1 MSVTTLTAVGHV
13 DGLTSGYKRSFN
25 AIGPVASG
33 ELKRP
38 ASLPASALRND
49 RGTNATLP
57 IARCTSIPVFPG
69 EVAFVRTG
77 KGLTKLGDG
86 STFLPIVTL
95 SQINEMLLDNPVAMV
110 GNPRSLNLLTPK
122 KSKRVWHRNNKGK
135 TVPLEYSEFDPTKMT
150 DDLSHPLHAY
160 ALDGVV
166 CSASDARGGQGDRHG
181 YNTREEAAGC
191 NVAVGGRSPLVAV
204 SMKGQAVRMTARVFV
219 VLVANRVTRGAARPR
234 RDTPHTPFFT
244 GATMDQSSLFSTAVK
259 NKSKK
264 AAAAAKARTQ
274 EWVFQYELVTSAELD
289 IEWKFRKFKVE
300 EISNNDAIRVPVKM
314 WQLGS
319 VTDLNSGHQGLPTQF
334 TITVNVRPF
343 HGVETRKLT
352 TVDGQKIWVKL
363 PPGRTGPQSVFF
375 PPERDEQRI
384 LKSNYFHSVNKHFM
398 HKRGH
403 RTCFDRGMA
412 KSCGFPTS
420 AATSAGPSAEEF
432 AEFQK
437 AMQQQQAAFIT
448 KTLGQLAEA
457 ERQLAAAQAS
467 AEAANEAAQALRNS
481 ITKGDTLE
489 QVNKRIKTVEEHVDK
504 HETDIEYVDEVI
516 NGLLKANETTD
527 NRLNAMGEKITNNSG
542 NVQTAIE
549 NLRTEVNKA
558 VNGAT
563 ESMNVKS
570 GELEEMVSANGKR
583 ADSLQKDIQV
593 FKQEIV
599 ASQESHQQREAENG
613 RVVQSQLAAYLDKV
627 KVTLANFETAN
638 VEKFEELKAAVKG
651 VVTKTAELAENSS
664 REQASATALE
674 ERIVQLSASKATK
687 TELKEVSEQIKATE
701 QLLASTR
708 EQTTEISEKVQQAN
722 TSVNS
727 VIDASK
733 AANELNGKANALN
746 AAVND
751 NLNKTRNL
759 LSTTQEE
766 LATVKS
772 LIAELKE
779 KAAERAA
786 LFRTHRDFI
795 NKQEKEIDAELK
807 KQAAEVKKKAAADA
821 AVYRTQR
828 DFLNKQE
835 KAVLE
840 ESRS

>member
-122 KSKRVWHRNNKGK
+122 KSKRVWHINNKGK

-244 GATMDQSSLFSTAVK
+244 GATMDQSSLFSTAVR

-334 TITVNVRPF
+334 TIAVNVRPF
-343 HGVETRKLT
+343 HGVETRTLT
-352 TVDGQKIWVKL
+352 TVDGQKILVKL
-363 PPGRTGPQSVFF
+363 PPGLTGPQLVFF

-384 LKSNYFHSVNKHFM
+384 LKSNYSHSVNKHFM

-420 AATSAGPSAEEF
+420 AATGAGPSAEEF
-432 AEFQK
+432 EEFQK
-437 AMQQQQAAFIT
+437 VMRQQQAAFIT
-448 KTLGQLAEA
+448 KTLDQLAQA

-467 AEAANEAAQALRNS
+467 AAAANEAAQALRNS
-481 ITKGDTLE
+481 INKGDTLE
-489 QVNKRIKTVEEHVDK
+489 QVNERIKTVEEHVDR
-504 HETDIEYVDEVI
+504 HETDIDEVI
-516 NGLLKANETTD
+516 DGLLKANETTD
-527 NRLNAMGEKITNNSG
+527 IKLNAMDEKITNNSG
-542 NVQTAIE
+542 TVQTVIDD
-549 NLRTEVNKA
+549 LRTEVN
-558 VNGAT
+558 GAT
-563 ESMNVKS
+563 EFMNAKS
-570 GELEEMVSANGKR
+570 EELEKMVSANGER
-583 ADSLQKDIQV
+583 GDSLRNDIQV
-593 FKQEIV
+593 FKQELV
-599 ASQESHQQREAENG
+599 ASQESHQQLEAENG
-613 RVVQSQLAAYLDKV
+613 RAVQRQLAAYLDKV
-627 KVTLANFETAN
+627 EKTLANFETAN
-638 VEKFEELKAAVKG
+638 VEKFEELSKRLREEA
-651 VVTKTAELAENSS
+651 TTLAEENKRVQTSVLLDVT
-664 REQASATALE
+664 QKATALE
-674 ERIVQLSASKATK
+674 ERIVQLSNSTATK
-687 TELKEVSEQIKATE
+687 EELKKVSEQIKATE
-701 QLLASTR
+701 QLLENT
-708 EQTTEISEKVQQAN
+708 QTQTNEISKKVQQAN
-722 TSVNS
+722 ESVDK

-733 AANELNGKANALN
+733 AANELNRKANDAN
-746 AAVND
+746 KAVKD
-751 NLNKTRNL
+751 DLNKTLPL
-759 LSTTQEE
+759 LLETRKE
-766 LATVKS
+766 LDNVKS
-772 LIAELKE
+772 AI
-779 KAAERAA
+779 
-786 LFRTHRDFI
+786 
-795 NKQEKEIDAELK
+795 AELK
-807 KQAAEVKKKAAADA
+807 KQAAGRAKAIQAQKKWLEDEI
-821 AVYRTQR
+821 
-828 DFLNKQE
+828 NKQR
-835 KAVLE
+835 KADFE